1 MGTHEQAVQ
10 EVMETFGVT
19 EAEAEQIVDLEE
31 VGFVMDENGAILPD
45 VDPDEPI
52 GIPLEL
58 YQDNDQEH
66 VQWN

>member
-1 MGTHEQAVQ
+1 MNSHDQAVQ

-19 EAEAEQIVDLEE
+19 KAEAEEIVDLEE
-31 VGFVMDENGAILPD
+31 VGFVMDETGAILPD
-45 VDPDEPI
+45 VDPDAPI
-52 GIPLEL
+52 AIPLEI

>member
-10 EVMETFGVT
+10 EVMEAFGMT
-19 EAEAEQIVDLEE
+19 EEEAEEVVELEE
-31 VGFVMDENGAILPD
+31 VGFVMDETGAILPD

-52 GIPLEL
+52 TVPLEL
-58 YQDNDQEH
+58 YQEARED

>member
-10 EVMETFGVT
+10 EVMEAFGMT
-19 EAEAEQIVDLEE
+19 AEEAEQLVDLEE
-31 VGFVMDENGAILPD
+31 VGFVMDETGAILPD

-52 GIPLEL
+52 TIPLEL
-58 YQDNDQEH
+58 YQEVRED